1 MYIYICTYINMYTIY
16 KRIWPDWWFYMDSFL
31 FPCFVQ
37 PTEGLLGNQAR
48 RLPVTWVSDVERGP
62 PFEELTSFIASKP
75 GVGNSFSC
83 LWDWNML
90 VARRIKGVFH
100 DSNYLQHFDYLSTA
114 PKRFKK
120 SIPFNKVSQK
130 IPKIIYCFSP
140 TKQGFQGFFCSDR
153 SEQEATVLV
162 GGEFGPWSKVPICWI
177 LVICENSSILI
188 YPFLFFFVETLM
200 V

>member
-1 MYIYICTYINMYTIY
+1 
-16 KRIWPDWWFYMDSFL
+16 MDSFL

-62 PFEELTSFIASKP
+62 PFEELTSFIASKS

-140 TKQGFQGFFCSDR
+140 TKQGNLSPG
-153 SEQEATVLV
+153 
-162 GGEFGPWSKVPICWI
+162 I
-177 LVICENSSILI
+177 
-188 YPFLFFFVETLM
+188 FLFGSIRTRGHRFGWG
-200 V
+200 